1 MRGKIKQLFE
11 QFSSAER
18 LEACRQE
25 LNHAL
30 EMFKVHL
37 LKLFQQQI

>member
-1 MRGKIKQLFE
+1 MGKIKQLFG
-11 QFSSAER
+11 QHNNAER

-37 LKLFQQQI
+37 LEFI